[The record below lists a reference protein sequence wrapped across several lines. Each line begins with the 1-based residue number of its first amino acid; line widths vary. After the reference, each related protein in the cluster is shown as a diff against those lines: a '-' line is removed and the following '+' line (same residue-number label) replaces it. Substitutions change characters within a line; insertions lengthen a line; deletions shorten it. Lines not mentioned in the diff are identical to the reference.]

1 MDDALITDSR
11 NAKASAYWE
20 GQIRVAVQDGSLRF
34 FFLNKGS
41 MYDRKGFKM
50 LAALNQHCYP
60 DSVVNAF
67 TTLMSLFNDGM
78 SESNEIMAF
87 RSRFHGIV
95 NDMSSCKI
103 ILPPVLMVMFF
114 LCSLHS
120 CYDDLLKQFC
130 SCYKSL
136 ESASL
141 DSILADVRYQDE
153 LVGSDKKL
161 PAGKGPKAAATA
173 TSSAANK
180 HGKEWRS
187 PYEWLA
193 SFDIKSVRKR
203 WTCLLAGNGFCPI
216 CHCDKDKH
224 APAACPL
231 LAELNLKLILVSP
244 PAGPPAA
251 APAPAA
257 SPSPGGYSAVADEA
271 STSTGSA
278 TAPSGLVATVK
289 GEYNFDNNFY

>member
-1 MDDALITDSR
+1 
-11 NAKASAYWE
+11 
-20 GQIRVAVQDGSLRF
+20 
-34 FFLNKGS
+34 
-41 MYDRKGFKM
+41 MYDGKGFEM
-50 LAALNQHCYP
+50 LAALNQHCCP

-67 TTLMSLFNDGM
+67 TTLMLLFNDSM
-78 SESNEIMAF
+78 SESEEIMAF
-87 RSRFHGIV
+87 RSRFHGMV
-95 NDMSSCKI
+95 NDMSRCKI

-114 LCSLHS
+114 LHSLHS

-153 LVGSDKKL
+153 NKLVGSDKKL
-161 PAGKGPKAAATA
+161 PAGKGPKAAAAA
-173 TSSAANK
+173 TSSAVNK
-180 HGKEWRS
+180 HGKEWPN
-187 PYEWLA
+187 PYKWLA
-193 SFDIKSVRKR
+193 SFDIKSIKKR
-203 WTCLLAGNGFCPI
+203 WTCPLAGNGFCPI
-216 CHCDKDKH
+216 CHRDKDKH

-257 SPSPGGYSAVADEA
+257 SPSPGGHSAVADEA
-271 STSTGSA
+271 STSGLTGSA

-289 GEYNFDNNFY
+289 EEYNSNNNFYWDGHKDGVEFSVFCFD